1 MTTQNNLDENEI
13 PLEATSEEMQAPMEN
28 QTEAE
33 IIEDED
39 EDLQIEEEEA
49 YLWFGHLL
57 AYLLSYLQ
65 WL

>member
-39 EDLQIEEEEA
+39 EDSQIEEEEA
-49 YLWFGHLL
+49 YL
-57 AYLLSYLQ
+57 
-65 WL
+65 